1 MIDVLLATYRPNP
14 DWLSAQVASIRC
26 QKGVS
31 IRLLQREDKL
41 GEGPGA
47 NFGALLRE
55 STADYVAFSD
65 QDDVWLPEKMAKS
78 MVRLQELEKTY
89 GADTP
94 LAVFTDGLVTDAQ
107 LTPLDG
113 TIISRQKVDVCK
125 GIAFERL
132 LMQNFIAG
140 CSMLFNAA
148 LRRKA
153 GKIPGRGL
161 LHDYWVV
168 LVAAAYG
175 QIGFIDEP
183 LYLYRRHSNN
193 AMETTTSNLAHFLR
207 RGIEGVGAFRAR
219 LGMNVAQAQEFVT
232 RFGAEAPASAAALAH
247 FGVLSAYERRRAIFR
262 HSLFKQ
268 GLLRNL
274 ALIAFA

>member
-31 IRLLQREDKL
+31 IRLLQREDER

-65 QDDVWLPEKMAKS
+65 QDDIWLPDKMAKS
-78 MVRLQELEKTY
+78 MARLRELEKAY
-89 GADTP
+89 GSDTP
-94 LAVFTDGLVTDAQ
+94 LAVFTDGLVTDAR
-107 LTPLDG
+107 LAPFRG
-113 TIISRQKVDVCK
+113 TVVSRQKVDVCK
-125 GIAFERL
+125 GLAFERL

-140 CSMLFNAA
+140 CSLLFNAA

-153 GKIPGRGL
+153 GLIPREAIF
-161 LHDYWVV
+161 HDYWVI
-168 LVAAAYG
+168 LVAAAFG
-175 QIGFIDEP
+175 RIGFVDEP
-183 LYLYRRHSNN
+183 LYLYRQHSQNTVG
-193 AMETTTSNLAHFLR
+193 ATTADMSHFVR
-207 RGIEGVGAFRAR
+207 RGLEGVGAFRAR
-219 LGMNVAQAQEFVT
+219 LWQNVVQAQAFVS
-232 RFGAEAPASAAALAH
+232 RFSAEAPASAVALAH
-247 FGVLSAYERRRAIFR
+247 FGDMSAFERRRAMIQ

-268 GLLRNL
+268 GTLRNL
-274 ALIAFA
+274 ALAAFV